1 VPRCE
6 GATEG
11 GVSLRI
17 CLLIANHVSPPTF
30 VNFAY
35 GSNMSTR
42 RIRER
47 APSARPIGVGR
58 LAGHRLAWHK
68 AGRDGSAKCDITPS
82 DRPDDAVWGVLY
94 EIASNERHG
103 LDQAEGLGR
112 GYEHRTVTILTDS
125 RSVAADVYCAT
136 QIDRSLRPFDWYLG
150 LVLDGAIEH
159 GLPAR
164 YVAGIEA
171 VTADIDPN
179 ADRRQANFAILRSRL
194 PLVRVA
200 GLG

>member
-1 VPRCE
+1 
-6 GATEG
+6 
-11 GVSLRI
+11 
-17 CLLIANHVSPPTF
+17 
-30 VNFAY
+30 
-35 GSNMSTR
+35 M
-42 RIRER
+42 
-47 APSARPIGVGR
+47 
-58 LAGHRLAWHK
+58 
-68 AGRDGSAKCDITPS
+68 
-82 DRPDDAVWGVLY
+82 
-94 EIASNERHG
+94 
-103 LDQAEGLGR
+103 
-112 GYEHRTVTILTDS
+112 TILTDS

>member
-11 GVSLRI
+11 GARLKIFV
-17 CLLIANHVSPPTF
+17 LIAIQVSPPTF

-47 APSARPIGVGR
+47 APSARPIGVGS

-68 AGRDGSAKCDITPS
+68 AGRDGSAKCDIKPS
-82 DRPDDAVWGVLY
+82 DRPDDVVWGVLY
-94 EIASNERHG
+94 EIASAERHL

-112 GYEHRTVTILTDS
+112 GYEHRAVTIQTES
-125 RSVAADVYCAT
+125 RSVAAGVYYAT
-136 QIDRSLRPFDWYLG
+136 QIDRSLLPFDWYLA
-150 LVLDGAIEH
+150 LVHAGAVEH
-159 GLPAR
+159 GLPGS
-164 YVAGIEA
+164 YVAGIA
-171 VTADIDPN
+171 GVTTVVDPN
-179 ADRRQANFAILRSRL
+179 ADRREGNLAILRSGL
-194 PLVRVA
+194 PLVRVP

>member
-1 VPRCE
+1 
-6 GATEG
+6 
-11 GVSLRI
+11 VS
-17 CLLIANHVSPPTF
+17 VPTF

-47 APSARPIGVGR
+47 TPSARPIGIGR

-82 DRPDDAVWGVLY
+82 DRPDEAVWGVLY
-94 EIASNERHG
+94 EIASNERHC

-112 GYEHRTVTILTDS
+112 GYEHRTVTVLTDS
-125 RSVAADVYCAT
+125 RAVAAGVYYAT
-136 QIDRSLRPFDWYLG
+136 QIDRLLRPFDWYLG
-150 LVLDGAIEH
+150 LVLAGAIEH
-159 GLPAR
+159 GLPAS

-171 VTADIDPN
+171 VATVVDPN
-179 ADRRQANFAILRSRL
+179 ADRREANLAILRSTP
-194 PLVRVA
+194 PLAA
-200 GLG
+200 GRA